1 MLENMFGDFDL
12 DDLDPQQL
20 ETDATKNL
28 HQEAGQAEEASVSKE
43 HGAIPKDK
51 ITHIVVRTTPVPI
64 ECGIP
69 TISIP
74 ESKNVKLPS
83 AMNPAK
89 KITRFYYDCKH
100 CTKSAQNKP
109 SMMTHTRRCL
119 NIKLI
124 CGGCGKEYDS
134 SDAIE
139 KHINEVHNGDIEMD
153 Q

>member
-1 MLENMFGDFDL
+1 MLESMFGDFDL

-20 ETDATKNL
+20 EANAMKTL
-28 HQEAGQAEEASVSKE
+28 HQQAGQVEEASVSKE

-51 ITHIVVRTTPVPI
+51 ITQIIIRTTPVPI
-64 ECGIP
+64 ECSIP

-74 ESKNVKLPS
+74 ESENVKLPS

-89 KITRFYYDCKH
+89 KITRFYYNCKH

-124 CGGCGKEYDS
+124 CGCCGKEYDS

-139 KHINEVHNGDIEMD
+139 KHINEVHSGDIKMD

>member
-1 MLENMFGDFDL
+1 MRS
-12 DDLDPQQL
+12 
-20 ETDATKNL
+20 L

-51 ITHIVVRTTPVPI
+51 ITRIVVKTTPVPI
-64 ECGIP
+64 KCGIP

-74 ESKNVKLPS
+74 ESENVKLPS
-83 AMNPAK
+83 ATNPAK
-89 KITRFYYDCKH
+89 KITRFYYNCKH

-109 SMMTHTRRCL
+109 SMMTHTRHCL